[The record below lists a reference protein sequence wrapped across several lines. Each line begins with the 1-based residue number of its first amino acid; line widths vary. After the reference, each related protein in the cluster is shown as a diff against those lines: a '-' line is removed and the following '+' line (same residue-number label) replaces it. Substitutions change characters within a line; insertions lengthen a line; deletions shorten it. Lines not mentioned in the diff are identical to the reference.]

1 MLLFSNQTNPF
12 YQDEEIVK
20 KEIIKEQQAEEQA
33 VATAAVSWTDDANTL
48 ISKVPAFVRPMV
60 VGEVENYARTK
71 GSSEITKEIVEEVK
85 SKWADSMNYS

>member
-1 MLLFSNQTNPF
+1 METNPF

-20 KEIIKEQQAEEQA
+20 KEILKEQAEEQP
-33 VATAAVSWTDDANTL
+33 VTTEEVSWTEDANTL

-60 VGEVENYARTK
+60 VVEVENYARTK
-71 GSSEITKEIVEEVK
+71 GSSEITREIVEEVK

>member
-1 MLLFSNQTNPF
+1 METNPF
-12 YQDEEIVK
+12 YEDEEIVK
-20 KEIIKEQQAEEQA
+20 KEIMREQEEGQA
-33 VATAAVSWTDDANTL
+33 VTTAAVSWTDDANTL